1 MASCTIKH
9 LKPDTPILQHSV
21 DRHPSFLLGR
31 LTSALQGR
39 TIAVLISN
47 RAAERAALLRDL
59 QHSTVIHEAFNTL
72 HVNVSPEARARD
84 FLRALA
90 RAAGLPK
97 KGSLC
102 DLLRAF
108 EAHCTLQYR
117 GGKRVLLV
125 VDDAHLMRTAEVNV
139 VHALSNIVAG
149 EESDLAMGIV
159 LAGER
164 KLQRKLNYKR
174 WRAVRSRVGVSLHL
188 TSTSTDLLCSPAA
201 VEMR

>member
-1 MASCTIKH
+1 M
-9 LKPDTPILQHSV
+9 

-31 LTSALQGR
+31 IASALQGR
-39 TIAVLISN
+39 SIAVLIGD
-47 RAAERAALLRDL
+47 RAADRLALLRDL
-59 QHSTVIHEAFNTL
+59 QYSTIIREAFDTL
-72 HVNVSPEARARD
+72 QVHVSPEARARG
-84 FLRALA
+84 LLKALA
-90 RAAGLPK
+90 RAAGLREK
-97 KGSLC
+97 RSLFE
-102 DLLRAF
+102 LLRAF
-108 EAHCTLQYR
+108 EAHCTRQYR

-149 EESDLAMGIV
+149 EESDLAIGIV

-164 KLQRKLNYKR
+164 QLQRKLHYQR

-188 TSTSTDLLCSPAA
+188 TSTSTDLLSSPAA